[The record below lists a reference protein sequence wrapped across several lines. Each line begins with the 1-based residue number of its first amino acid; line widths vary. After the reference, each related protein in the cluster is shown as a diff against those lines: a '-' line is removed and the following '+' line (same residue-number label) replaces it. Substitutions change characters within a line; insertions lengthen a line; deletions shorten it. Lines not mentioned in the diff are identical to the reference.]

1 MYCTG
6 KENEQRRKRG
16 FLRRFFRRRL
26 IVFRPVMTGASHGTE
41 RTAAASFLVGWCVG
55 VVGVLVTVGGFA
67 ALWYAS
73 VTAPD
78 DRVREICVGSETAPD
93 WYLAEHHVA
102 GKAYYTL
109 RSGRGN
115 TPWDERFGARPGSWL
130 FLLRGESGSEPNELL
145 LQRVDGSVWR
155 VHLLTGEVEEAPAPA
170 LPMIPMGALFADGNE

>member
-1 MYCTG
+1 MADAH
-6 KENEQRRKRG
+6 
-16 FLRRFFRRRL
+16 
-26 IVFRPVMTGASHGTE
+26 PVTE
-41 RTAAASFLVGWCVG
+41 RTAAAPSLIGRSVG
-55 VVGVLVTVGGFA
+55 VGAALLAAGAFV
-67 ALWYAS
+67 ALWYGS

-78 DRVREICVGSETAPD
+78 DSVREICVGSETAPD

-130 FLLRGESGSEPNELL
+130 FLLRGESGSEANELL

-170 LPMIPMGALFADGNE
+170 LPMIPMGALFADGDE

>member
-1 MYCTG
+1 MGY
-6 KENEQRRKRG
+6 
-16 FLRRFFRRRL
+16 
-26 IVFRPVMTGASHGTE
+26 
-41 RTAAASFLVGWCVG
+41 CVG
-55 VVGVLVTVGGFA
+55 VVAGLLTAGALV
-67 ALWYAS
+67 ALWYGAISTPDAS
-73 VTAPD
+73 
-78 DRVREICVGSETAPD
+78 VREICVGSAASPD
-93 WYLAEHHVA
+93 WYLAEHRVA

-109 RSGRGN
+109 RSGHGN

>member
-1 MYCTG
+1 MMPSLA
-6 KENEQRRKRG
+6 RLLLG
-16 FLRRFFRRRL
+16 F
-26 IVFRPVMTGASHGTE
+26 GT
-41 RTAAASFLVGWCVG
+41 ALLMS
-55 VVGVLVTVGGFA
+55 GGFA
-67 ALWYAS
+67 ALWYGS

-93 WYLAEHHVA
+93 WYLAEHYVA

-115 TPWDERFGARPGSWL
+115 TPWDEHFGARPGSWL
-130 FLLRGESGSEPNELL
+130 FLLRGESGSDQNELL

-170 LPMIPMGALFADGNE
+170 LPMIPMGELFAKAPR